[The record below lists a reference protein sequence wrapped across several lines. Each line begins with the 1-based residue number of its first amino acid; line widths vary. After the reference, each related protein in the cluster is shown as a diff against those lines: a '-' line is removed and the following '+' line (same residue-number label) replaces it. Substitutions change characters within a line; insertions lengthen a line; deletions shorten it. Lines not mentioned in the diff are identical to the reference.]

1 MFGSSGGKAVGKGVA
16 FLIGAATV
24 AEFIAKDVSSPQTVH
39 INAAKRAPT
48 LMQWVH
54 VGQIEAVAF
63 LVIAAMLDDP
73 GYATAFVAGGLLE
86 MVITEAE
93 YLYAKKTGL
102 ENPGPPTEEYP
113 TGSYGYG
120 STDRWAMETA

>member
-1 MFGSSGGKAVGKGVA
+1 MAFTGGAVGKGIA

-54 VGQIEAVAF
+54 VGQVEALAF
-63 LVIAAMLDDP
+63 IVIASVIDP
-73 GYATAFVAGGLLE
+73 FFAVSFLAGGLLE
-86 MVITEAE
+86 MAITEAE
-93 YLYAKKTGL
+93 YLYAKKTGIA
-102 ENPGPPTEEYP
+102 NPGPPTEEYP
-113 TGSYGYG
+113 VGGG
-120 STDRWAMETA
+120 QW